1 VQLTYEVREQM
12 QRSLRRANI
21 REVFVCLRDGK
32 VRVTAL
38 VDSRSFARM
47 DLHDHV
53 STVETE
59 SAQWK
64 SEHFE
69 VLQGEV
75 TE

>member
-1 VQLTYEVREQM
+1 M

-38 VDSRSFARM
+38 VDSRSVARM
-47 DLHDHV
+47 DLQDQV
-53 STVETE
+53 STVESE

-64 SEHFE
+64 AEHFE

-75 TE
+75 SE